1 MLLAH
6 DHRATVKVNDKMLL
20 PGDGAS
26 AVGLASAM
34 AQTAVENDRTEI
46 GLDVLNNFISEKV

>member
-46 GLDVLNNFISEKV
+46 GLDVFE